1 MFNEP
6 QDKHSTGAPGVLVVN
21 RREIPAYIVTE
32 WELQELTNVGAEKTF
47 DVSVALALVGVLAT
61 VVTWI
66 LTVGAS
72 DVTQAVLSWAVVGV
86 VLALLVFF
94 GLRAYKSGRRY
105 SDLVERIK
113 AESPKIN
120 DTKS

>member
-61 VVTWI
+61 V
-66 LTVGAS
+66 
-72 DVTQAVLSWAVVGV
+72 
-86 VLALLVFF
+86 
-94 GLRAYKSGRRY
+94 
-105 SDLVERIK
+105 
-113 AESPKIN
+113 
-120 DTKS
+120 